1 MRMVELI
8 MTDYDND
15 DDDDHDNSQY
25 IRALSQ
31 TAPTWVNGRTVIPL
45 KSDNFPKC
53 YLMIIYFYLWFRITS
68 VER

>member
-1 MRMVELI
+1 MRMVELT

-15 DDDDHDNSQY
+15 DDDDHDSQY

-53 YLMIIYFYLWFRITS
+53 YLIIIFFYLWSRITS
-68 VER
+68 VES